1 MQDILQQYWIFI
13 LIALVFL
20 FLLIFW
26 LLQSSRRTK
35 VTREDIVDGESSIK
49 RNQALIDAPA
59 AAAGPV
65 SAAANTDRVA
75 AAPVEADSEAGAGV
89 SPLEARNASETPAA
103 PAEAADENGD
113 DLRRIKGLGPK
124 LVTIL
129 HDNGVRR
136 FAQIAA
142 WDDADIERM
151 DAKLGRFQGRIRR
164 DNWVE
169 QAQFLAKDDLAG
181 YNEKYGNL

>member
-1 MQDILQQYWIFI
+1 MQDILQDYWIFI

-20 FLLIFW
+20 FLLVFW

-35 VTREDIVDGESSIK
+35 VQREDIVDGESGTK

-75 AAPVEADSEAGAGV
+75 AAPVTADSEAGASV
-89 SPLEARNASETPAA
+89 SPREARSAPETPAA
-103 PAEAADENGD
+103 PPAEDTGD

-129 HDNGVRR
+129 HENGVTS

-142 WDDADIERM
+142 WDDSDIDRM

-164 DNWVE
+164 DDWVE
-169 QAQFLAKDDLAG
+169 QARFLAKDDLAG
-181 YNEKYGNL
+181 YKAKFGNL